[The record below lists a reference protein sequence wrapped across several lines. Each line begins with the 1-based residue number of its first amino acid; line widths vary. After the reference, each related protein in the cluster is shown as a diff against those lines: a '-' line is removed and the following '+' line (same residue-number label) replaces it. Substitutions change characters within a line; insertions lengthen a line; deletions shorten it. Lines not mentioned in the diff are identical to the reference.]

1 MTSNPAK
8 PLLVLGSRNQRLA
21 LNSSDILTSGGEGTI
36 YLPGAYPNIAA
47 KIYHRVGRDI
57 ESKLTLMINNPPR
70 VPVEEE
76 ANISIAWPADILVD
90 PGPQKY
96 VLGFVM
102 KRVSGRP
109 AIEYYSPRKRR
120 EKSPGF
126 TYEHLLVAARNLARA
141 VEVCHGQRYVIGDI
155 NESNVLITDSASVA
169 LIDTDSFQVIDRRN
183 GNVYRSP
190 VGKPE
195 FTPAE
200 LQGREFDSLDRTQD
214 HDLFGLAVIIHHLL
228 MEGAHPFTGKYLGQG
243 DPPQVERRIAAGHF
257 PHSRRRR
264 VPYTQSPIV
273 LPWRNLHPSLRALFV
288 QCFDNGHSAP
298 TTRPTAH
305 EWTQAIENALRSLTT
320 CRRNPQHRYF
330 DSLSNCPWCVRTRMM
345 NGKLDPFP
353 AVSSGGR
360 PARPGFKPTGS
371 PASTTRQPTLSQSVP
386 EGDRAS
392 DSPVP
397 SRPKPRAPDPPVPS
411 RPRPS
416 EASAR
421 SQPGKLN
428 PNLDNIL
435 FVAAMDGKAE
445 MAEQMMR
452 SGANPYT
459 KFIYEKRWPFPDR
472 VHNSIEAATNR
483 GHSHVVARIV
493 DVVNEGIYAY
503 GSSAS

>member
-1 MTSNPAK
+1 MTTNPAT
-8 PLLVLGSRNQRLA
+8 PQLVVGSRNQRLV

-47 KIYHRVGRDI
+47 KIYHRAGRDI

-70 VPVEEE
+70 VPLEED
-76 ANISIAWPADILVD
+76 ANISIAWPADILAD
-90 PGPQKY
+90 PGPNRY

-120 EKSPGF
+120 ENSPHF

-200 LQGREFDSLDRTQD
+200 LQGRQFNSLDRTQD
-214 HDLFGLAVIIHHLL
+214 HDLFGLAVLIHHLL

-243 DPPQVERRIAAGHF
+243 DPPPVERRISEGHF

-273 LPWRNLHPSLRALFV
+273 PPWSNLHPSLRALFL

-305 EWTQAIENALRSLTT
+305 EWAQAIENALRSLAI
-320 CRRNPQHRYF
+320 CRRNSQHWYF
-330 DSLSNCPWCVRTRMM
+330 DSLPNCPWCVRVRQT
-345 NGKLDPFP
+345 NGKLDSFP
-353 AVSSGGR
+353 PVSSGGR
-360 PARPGFKPTGS
+360 PIRPGFRPTGS
-371 PASTTRQPTLSQSVP
+371 PARTSRQQRSSRPAA
-386 EGDRAS
+386 AS
-392 DSPVP
+392 DHVQGKPAQP
-397 SRPKPRAPDPPVPS
+397 KPKPRVQDMTAHFDS
-411 RPRPS
+411 IFGLQREEPR
-416 EASAR
+416 
-421 SQPGKLN
+421 KLN

-435 FVAAMDGKAE
+435 FVAAMEGNAK
-445 MAEQMMR
+445 MAKQLMR

-459 KFIYEKRWPFPDR
+459 RFVFEKRWPFPDT
-472 VHNSIEAATNR
+472 VYNSIEAATAR
-483 GHSHVVARIV
+483 SHTKVVARIV
-493 DVVNEGIYAY
+493 EVINEGIYDY
-503 GSSAS
+503 GLAGM